1 MMPSRQL
8 TDTQIVEARQLW
20 AAGAP
25 RADIAARLGI
35 SIDTLRA
42 READQ
47 LADLPRRTRWLNSG
61 RRGEVPDEDEIRVR
75 CAMLRQAWPEERY
88 APAAQEGER
97 LGRLA
102 ERAVF

>member
-1 MMPSRQL
+1 MTPLKPL
-8 TDTQIVEARQLW
+8 TDAQVAEARRLW
-20 AAGAP
+20 AEGAS
-25 RADIAARLGI
+25 RAEIAATLGI

-47 LADLPRRTRWLNSG
+47 LADLPRRSRWLNSG
-61 RRGEVPDEDEIRVR
+61 RRGELPDEEEIRVR

-88 APAAQEGER
+88 TPATQDGER

>member
-1 MMPSRQL
+1 MTPLKPL
-8 TDTQIVEARQLW
+8 TDSQVAEARRLW
-20 AAGAP
+20 VAGAP
-25 RADIAARLGI
+25 RAEIAMALGI

-61 RRGEVPDEDEIRVR
+61 RRGELPDEDEIRVR

-88 APAAQEGER
+88 TPAAQEGER

-102 ERAVF
+102 ERATF

>member
-1 MMPSRQL
+1 MTPLKPLNDAQ
-8 TDTQIVEARQLW
+8 VAEARRLW
-20 AAGAP
+20 AEGAS
-25 RADIAARLGI
+25 RAEIAATLGI

-47 LADLPRRTRWLNSG
+47 LADLPRRSRWLNSG
-61 RRGEVPDEDEIRVR
+61 RRGELPDEEEIRVR
-75 CAMLRQAWPEERY
+75 CAMLRQSWPAERY
-88 APAAQEGER
+88 TPATQDGER